1 MRDLG
6 TLGGT
11 RSYAQ
16 GVNDRGDIVGYSE
29 TSTGDVRAFLWSAD
43 DGTMHDLVRWV
54 AGTVEPRPSTIEV
67 WSSVSH
73 RLRSRRITPSHGTR
87 TAARCAIWAR
97 LAGSC
102 SYAYDINDDDIV
114 VGHAQTEDG
123 SVRVSMDI
131 GHGQVSVCGV
141 ARRLGELCVRGQC
154 SGTRL
159 RVHADEQRPVSRVRV
174 GRTAWWSGRPGC
186 VGRRFQPA
194 TITCRRTAASQGMT
208 RLPTDPTTR

>member
-1 MRDLG
+1 M
-6 TLGGT
+6 
-11 RSYAQ
+11 
-16 GVNDRGDIVGYSE
+16 IVVTSWVIRRRVPE
-29 TSTGDVRAFLWSAD
+29 TSREFLWSAD
-43 DGTMHDLVRWV
+43 DETMHDLGTWV

-97 LAGSC
+97 LAARAATPTTSMTT
-102 SYAYDINDDDIV
+102 ALLWDT
-114 VGHAQTEDG
+114 QTEDG

-131 GHGQVSVCGV
+131 GRGQVGVCGV
-141 ARRLGELCVRGQC
+141 ARRFGELCVRGQC

-186 VGRRFQPA
+186 VGRRFQPRLSPA
-194 TITCRRTAASQGMT
+194 GGRPRR
-208 RLPTDPTTR
+208 RV